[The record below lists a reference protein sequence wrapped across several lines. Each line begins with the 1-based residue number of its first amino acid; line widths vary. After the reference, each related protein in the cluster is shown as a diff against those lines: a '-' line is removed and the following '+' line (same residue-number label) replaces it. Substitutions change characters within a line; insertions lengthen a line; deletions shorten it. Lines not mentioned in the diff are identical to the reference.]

1 MIEFDHVGHSFGERR
16 VLEDITCTLTE
27 SRIGIIGA
35 NGSGK
40 STLARM
46 INGLVHPDE
55 GTVLVDGLDPAR
67 QGRQVRQRVSFI
79 FSDPD
84 AQIVMPTVG
93 EDIAFSLR
101 RRSLNAEETRERTNA
116 VLELVGLDGYVDH
129 PAHLL
134 SSGQKQLLA
143 LATVLVTEPSIL
155 VCDEPTTLLDLRN
168 TREIAELLQALPQQ
182 IVLVTHDLDLISDYD
197 RVLVIDQGRIVADG
211 AGAESCGFYRD
222 LLGVP

>member
-1 MIEFDHVGHSFGERR
+1 MITFEGVTHHYGDRT
-16 VLEDITCTLTE
+16 VLRDITCTLTE
-27 SRIGIIGA
+27 RRVGIIGA

-46 INGLVHPDE
+46 INGLVLPSE
-55 GTVLVDGLDPAR
+55 GRVLVEDLDTAH
-67 QGRQVRQRVSFI
+67 QGRRIRQQVSFL

-101 RRSLNAEETRERTNA
+101 RFRLSHDEVRHRIEQILDR
-116 VLELVGLDGYVDH
+116 VDLVGYVDH

-143 LATVLVTEPSIL
+143 LASIL
-155 VCDEPTTLLDLRN
+155 VTQPRILIADEPTTLLDLRH
-168 TREIAELLQALPQQ
+168 TRQIAHLLDALDQQ
-182 IVLVTHDLDLISDYD
+182 VILVTHDLDLVVGYE
-197 RVLVIDQGRIVADG
+197 RVLVIDEGRIIADG
-211 AGAESCGFYRD
+211 SGPDCVEQYRR
-222 LLGVP
+222 LMGVS